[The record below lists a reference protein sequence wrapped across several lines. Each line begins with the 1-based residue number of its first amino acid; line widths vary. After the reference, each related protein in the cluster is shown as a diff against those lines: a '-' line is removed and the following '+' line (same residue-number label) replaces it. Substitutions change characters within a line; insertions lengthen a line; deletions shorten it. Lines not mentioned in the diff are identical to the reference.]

1 MEVLRTPAGAG
12 RPATWQRIVNPFNHR
27 NRTIIIMKKSVSW
40 IQGTESAM
48 LDQFDQFTI
57 KIAGGGYAAKYGLSP
72 AQLTATR
79 NDCLW
84 LRYAITCTQQFEQEW
99 RRRVMWKDQLKTGP
113 STSIAAQVPG
123 VGSEFVAPAVAPV
136 PNGVLTRWRDL
147 VGYIKN
153 HMNYE
158 KADGVDLGIEAVNQP
173 AQTMKPTARLRAE
186 NGHVVRIKAFK
197 DGHDSV
203 VVWCRRGNE
212 TQPVRLGV
220 YRLSDITDD
229 RPNLAPG
236 VPEQRE
242 YWFQMWIMTNW
253 WARCRMSSGS

>member
-1 MEVLRTPAGAG
+1 M
-12 RPATWQRIVNPFNHR
+12 Q
-27 NRTIIIMKKSVSW
+27 SS
-40 IQGTESAM
+40 ESAM

-57 KIAGGGYAAKYGLSP
+57 KTAAGGYAAKYGLSP
-72 AQLTATR
+72 AQLTAIR

-84 LRYAITCTQQFEQEW
+84 LRHAITCTQQFEQEW
-99 RRRVMWKDQLKTGP
+99 RSRVMWKDHLKLGP
-113 STSIAAQVPG
+113 STSVAAQVPG
-123 VGSEFVAPAVAPV
+123 VGSEFAPPAVAPV
-136 PNGVLTRWRDL
+136 PNGVLTRWRDF

-158 KADGVDLGIEAVNQP
+158 KADGIDLGIEAVNQP

-212 TQPVRLGV
+212 TAPVKLGV
-220 YRLSDITDD
+220 YRRSDITDE
-229 RPNLAPG
+229 RPNLSPG
-236 VPEQRE
+236 EPEQRE
-242 YWFQMWIMTNW
+242 YWFQYVDNDELVGEVSDVFRIVT
-253 WARCRMSSGS
+253 SGALAA